1 MNSARTASNSQQRT
15 SCTPINYSSTST
27 SKSSS
32 VCNNNNIEVSI
43 INSNND
49 ILSLADMRFQEWM
62 ADDPNPPSIHNFR
75 MATAEI
81 YQERKIDGA
90 IVFLAKK
97 NNDNNN
103 NNDADGNSS
112 VGAAELSPIELKDVI
127 VLPNNIDN
135 EQQQQRNKVD
145 NTSSNLLRYVTDVVT
160 SFSSRRLGV
169 GSILMDAVEKSA
181 WDLGTRCLLLH
192 VEDENDMARRFY
204 EKLNYVYVG
213 KEHAAATTTTTL
225 LVDSSDR
232 VSSLN
237 LEETIGHTINID
249 TTRLAVNAGTTGQ
262 LLMMKELSEPVVLQG
277 EERANDASREVIK
290 GFGRQTMKRDK
301 KKKKTP

>member
-1 MNSARTASNSQQRT
+1 
-15 SCTPINYSSTST
+15 
-27 SKSSS
+27 
-32 VCNNNNIEVSI
+32 
-43 INSNND
+43 
-49 ILSLADMRFQEWM
+49 
-62 ADDPNPPSIHNFR
+62 

-90 IVFLAKK
+90 VVFLAKK
-97 NNDNNN
+97 NNDNNNNDN

-145 NTSSNLLRYVTDVVT
+145 DSSSNLLRYVTDVVT
-160 SFSSRRLGV
+160 SSSSRRIGV

-192 VEDENDMARRFY
+192 VEEENDMARRFY

-213 KEHAAATTTTTL
+213 KEQAAAATTTTL
-225 LVDSSDR
+225 LVDSFGG

-237 LEETIGHTINID
+237 LEETIGHT
-249 TTRLAVNAGTTGQ
+249 VN
-262 LLMMKELSEPVVLQG
+262 KH
-277 EERANDASREVIK
+277 
-290 GFGRQTMKRDK
+290 
-301 KKKKTP
+301 

>member
-1 MNSARTASNSQQRT
+1 
-15 SCTPINYSSTST
+15 
-27 SKSSS
+27 
-32 VCNNNNIEVSI
+32 
-43 INSNND
+43 
-49 ILSLADMRFQEWM
+49 MRFQEWM
-62 ADDPNPPSIHNFR
+62 ADDPNPPLIHNFR

-81 YQERKIDGA
+81 YQERSLDGA

-160 SFSSRRLGV
+160 SSSSRRLGV

-192 VEDENDMARRFY
+192 VENENDMARRFY

-213 KEHAAATTTTTL
+213 KEHAAAAATTL

-277 EERANDASREVIK
+277 EERAKDASREVIK

-301 KKKKTP
+301 KKKKTR

>member
-1 MNSARTASNSQQRT
+1 
-15 SCTPINYSSTST
+15 
-27 SKSSS
+27 
-32 VCNNNNIEVSI
+32 
-43 INSNND
+43 
-49 ILSLADMRFQEWM
+49 M

-81 YQERKIDGA
+81 YQERSLDGA
-90 IVFLAKK
+90 MVFLAKK
-97 NNDNNN
+97 NNDNIN

-127 VLPNNIDN
+127 VLPNSIDN

-145 NTSSNLLRYVTDVVT
+145 NTSSSNLLRYVTDVVT
-160 SFSSRRLGV
+160 SSSSRRLGV

-213 KEHAAATTTTTL
+213 KEQAAAATTL
-225 LVDSSDR
+225 LVDSFGG

-262 LLMMKELSEPVVLQG
+262 LLMMKELSEPVSLQG

-301 KKKKTP
+301 KKKKKTR

>member
-1 MNSARTASNSQQRT
+1 
-15 SCTPINYSSTST
+15 
-27 SKSSS
+27 
-32 VCNNNNIEVSI
+32 
-43 INSNND
+43 
-49 ILSLADMRFQEWM
+49 
-62 ADDPNPPSIHNFR
+62 

-90 IVFLAKK
+90 MVFLAKK

-127 VLPNNIDN
+127 VLPNSIDN
-135 EQQQQRNKVD
+135 EQQQQRNKAD

-160 SFSSRRLGV
+160 SSSSRRLGV

-213 KEHAAATTTTTL
+213 KEHAAAAAATT

-262 LLMMKELSEPVVLQG
+262 LLMMKELSEPVLLQG
-277 EERANDASREVIK
+277 EERAKDASREVIK

-301 KKKKTP
+301 KKKKTR